1 MAAIGHCKR
10 EGIYCFHPEFPQDT
24 PSRWM
29 QLLITGHTLHLLTDR
44 ADSTLSPHFG
54 HKDLGV
60 QAASFFEKTQES
72 DLEVTD
78 QKQSQATKG
87 FDSNLHCKI

>member
-1 MAAIGHCKR
+1 
-10 EGIYCFHPEFPQDT
+10 
-24 PSRWM
+24 M

-54 HKDLGV
+54 HIDLGV